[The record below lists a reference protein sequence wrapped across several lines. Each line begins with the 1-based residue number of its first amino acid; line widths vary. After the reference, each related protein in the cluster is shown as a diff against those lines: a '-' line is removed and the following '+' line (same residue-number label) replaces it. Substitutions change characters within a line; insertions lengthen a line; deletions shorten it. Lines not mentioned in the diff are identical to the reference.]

1 MADVT
6 TPWLDSYP
14 PGVPE
19 HVEVPSTNLARL
31 LADAA
36 RDFANAPALHFEGRT
51 ISYAQ
56 LADQAWRF
64 AGVLAGLGVTKGT
77 RVGLILP
84 NCPQAVVA
92 LFGALRLGAVVVQNN
107 PLYTERELG
116 HQLGDA
122 QVEVVVCLDLAY
134 DRVKA
139 VRAKVPSIREVI
151 VTSVLDELPAVRR
164 VVAPYTKRGK
174 AASAGIGK
182 DEPVR
187 RWRELLSGSR
197 ARPPEAEV
205 DPAADLALLQYTGGT
220 TGLSKGV
227 MLSHGNLRANV
238 EQVRAWFPDADPGR
252 EVMMAVLPF
261 FHVYGLT
268 VCLLLGVRLGA
279 ALILLPRFDLDRVL
293 AAVDRYRP
301 TLFPGVPT
309 MYVAINN
316 AVAKG
321 GHDLS
326 SIKACLSGAAP
337 LPLEVA
343 ERFERYSGGRL
354 VEGYG
359 LSESSPVALANPIYG
374 KRKAGTIGMP
384 LPDTIARVVDPSDQD
399 RTMPS
404 GEPGELA
411 VSGPQVMQGYWN
423 RPEETAQV
431 LRDGW
436 LLTGDMAV
444 MDEEGYFSIVDRK
457 KDLIIAGGYN
467 IYPREVEEVLYE
479 NPKVLEACVA
489 GVPDPYRGETVKA
502 FVVLREGE
510 QATQDEIRGFAK
522 ERLASYKVP
531 RTVEFRDE
539 LPKTLI
545 GKVLRRA
552 LVEEERAKLA
562 AAQGKGP
569 GPAREPEPAATQ
581 EQGPGPAREP
591 APAATQ
597 EQGAGPAR
605 EPAPAATQGQ
615 DAREADPAGEGREAE
630 PVAGDEREAQPG
642 SAASEAEL
650 GKAGGQ

>member
-1 MADVT
+1 MPET
-6 TPWLDSYP
+6 PTPWLDNYP

-19 HVEVPSTNLARL
+19 HVELPKASLAGL
-31 LADAA
+31 LEDAA
-36 RDFANAPALHFEGRT
+36 RDFPHAPALHFEGRT

-56 LADQAWRF
+56 LHQQARRF
-64 AGVLAGLGVTKGT
+64 SGVLAGLGVGRGTK
-77 RVGLILP
+77 VGLILP

-92 LFGALRLGAVVVQNN
+92 LFGALRLGATVVQNN

-116 HQLGDA
+116 HQLADA
-122 QVEVVVCLDLAY
+122 GVEVLVCLDLTY

-139 VRAKVPSIREVI
+139 LRSRTSIREVI
-151 VTSVLDELPAVRR
+151 VTSVLDELSGLKRR
-164 VVAPYTKRGK
+164 LAPYTKKGK
-174 AASAGIGK
+174 AASASIGK

-187 RWRELLSGSR
+187 RWRDALASAPAAPELV
-197 ARPPEAEV
+197 EV
-205 DPAADLALLQYTGGT
+205 DADHDLALLQYTGGT
-220 TGLSKGV
+220 TGVSKGV
-227 MLSHGNLRANV
+227 MLSHANLRSNV

-268 VCLLLGVRLGA
+268 VCLLLGLRLGA
-279 ALILLPRFDLDRVL
+279 ALVLLPRFDLDGVL

-316 AVAKG
+316 AVEKG

-326 SIKACLSGAAP
+326 SIKACLSGAAA

-343 ERFERYSGGRL
+343 ERFERFSGGRL

-359 LSESSPVALANPIYG
+359 LSETSPVAIANPIYG

-384 LPDTIARVVDPSDQD
+384 IPDTLARVADPDDPSL
-399 RTMPS
+399 TMPA
-404 GEPGELA
+404 GEKGELA
-411 VSGPQVMQGYWN
+411 LAGPQVMQAYWN
-423 RPEETAQV
+423 RPDETAQV

-457 KDLIIAGGYN
+457 KELIIAGGYN

-479 NPKVLEACVA
+479 HPKILEVCVA
-489 GVPDPYRGETVKA
+489 GVPDSYRGEIVKA
-502 FVVLREGE
+502 FVVLRPGE
-510 QATQDEIRGFAK
+510 EASTDEIREFAK
-522 ERLASYKVP
+522 ARLAAYKVP
-531 RTVEFRDE
+531 RAVEFRDE

-552 LVEEERAKLA
+552 LIEEEQAKQKA
-562 AAQGKGP
+562 
-569 GPAREPEPAATQ
+569 ES
-581 EQGPGPAREP
+581 
-591 APAATQ
+591 
-597 EQGAGPAR
+597 GAETP
-605 EPAPAATQGQ
+605 
-615 DAREADPAGEGREAE
+615 
-630 PVAGDEREAQPG
+630 
-642 SAASEAEL
+642 
-650 GKAGGQ
+650 

>member
-1 MADVT
+1 MAEVA

-19 HVEVPSTNLARL
+19 HVDVPAGNLARL

-36 RDFANAPALHFEGRT
+36 RDFPSAPAFHFQGRT
-51 ISYAQ
+51 VSYAQ
-56 LADQAWRF
+56 LAEQAWRF
-64 AGVLAGLGVTKGT
+64 AGALAGLGVGKGT
-77 RVGLILP
+77 KVGLVLP
-84 NCPQAVVA
+84 NCPQAVIA
-92 LFGALRLGAVVVQNN
+92 FFGALRLGAVVVQNN

-116 HQLGDA
+116 HQLADA
-122 QVEVVVCLDLAY
+122 RVEVVVCLDLAY
-134 DRVKA
+134 ERVKA
-139 VRAKVPSIREVI
+139 VRGQTAIREVI
-151 VTSVLDELPAVRR
+151 VTSVLDELPAVKRAI
-164 VVAPYTKRGK
+164 APYTRKGK
-174 AASAGIGK
+174 AAAQAIGK

-187 RWRELLSGSR
+187 RWRELVATATTR
-197 ARPPEAEV
+197 AEEAAV
-205 DPAADLALLQYTGGT
+205 DPASDLALLQYTGGT

-227 MLSHGNLRANV
+227 MLSHANLRANV

-268 VCLLLGVRLGA
+268 VCLLFGIRVGA
-279 ALILLPRFDLDRVL
+279 ALVLTPRFDLEQVL
-293 AAVDRYRP
+293 AAIDRHRP

-316 AVAKG
+316 AAAKG

-359 LSESSPVALANPIYG
+359 LSECSPVALANPIYG

-384 LPDTIARVVDPSDQD
+384 LPDTMARVVDSAEPD
-399 RTMPS
+399 RTVPT
-404 GEPGELA
+404 GEAGELA
-411 VSGPQVMQGYWN
+411 ISGPQVMLGYWN
-423 RPEETAQV
+423 RPEESAQV

-444 MDEEGYFSIVDRK
+444 MDGEGYFQIVDRK

-467 IYPREVEEVLYE
+467 VYPREVEEVLYE
-479 NPKVLEACVA
+479 HPKVLEVCVA
-489 GVPDPYRGETVKA
+489 GVPDSYRGEMVKA
-502 FVVLREGE
+502 FVVLRPGE
-510 QATQDEIRGFAK
+510 EATTDEIRSFAK
-522 ERLASYKVP
+522 ERLAAYKVP
-531 RTVEFRDE
+531 RAVEFRDE

-552 LVEEERAKLA
+552 LVEEEQA
-562 AAQGKGP
+562 
-569 GPAREPEPAATQ
+569 EPQAAT
-581 EQGPGPAREP
+581 
-591 APAATQ
+591 
-597 EQGAGPAR
+597 GA
-605 EPAPAATQGQ
+605 
-615 DAREADPAGEGREAE
+615 
-630 PVAGDEREAQPG
+630 ERE
-642 SAASEAEL
+642 
-650 GKAGGQ
+650 

>member
-1 MADVT
+1 MPET
-6 TPWLDSYP
+6 PTPWLDNYP

-19 HVEVPSTNLARL
+19 HVELPKASLAGL
-31 LADAA
+31 LDDAA
-36 RDFANAPALHFEGRT
+36 RDFPHAPALHFEGRT

-56 LADQAWRF
+56 LDQQVRRF
-64 AGVLAGLGVTKGT
+64 SGALAALGVGRGTK
-77 RVGLILP
+77 VGLILP

-116 HQLGDA
+116 HQLADA
-122 QVEVVVCLDLAY
+122 GVEVLVCLDLAY

-139 VRAKVPSIREVI
+139 LRPQTAIREVI
-151 VTSVLDELPAVRR
+151 VTSVLDELPGLKRR
-164 VVAPYTKRGK
+164 LAPYTRKGK

-187 RWRELLSGSR
+187 RWREVLGS
-197 ARPPEAEV
+197 APAPPGPAEV
-205 DPAADLALLQYTGGT
+205 DAARDLALLQYTGGT
-220 TGLSKGV
+220 TGVSKGV
-227 MLSHGNLRANV
+227 MLTHANLRANV

-268 VCLLLGVRLGA
+268 VCLLLGMRIGA
-279 ALILLPRFDLDRVL
+279 ALVLLPRFELDGVL
-293 AAVDRYRP
+293 AAIDKYRP

-343 ERFERYSGGRL
+343 ERFERFSGGRL

-359 LSESSPVALANPIYG
+359 LSETSPVAIANPIYG

-384 LPDTIARVVDPSDQD
+384 LPDTLARVADPSQPDQ
-399 RTMPS
+399 TMPV

-411 VSGPQVMQGYWN
+411 LAGPQVMPGYWN
-423 RPEETAQV
+423 QPDETAQV
-431 LRDGW
+431 LQGGW

-444 MDEEGYFSIVDRK
+444 MDDEGYFSIVDRK

-479 NPKVLEACVA
+479 HPKILEVCVA
-489 GVPDPYRGETVKA
+489 GVPDSYRGEIVKA
-502 FVVLREGE
+502 FVVLRPGE
-510 QATQDEIRGFAK
+510 EASVEEIREFAK
-522 ERLASYKVP
+522 ARLAAYKVP
-531 RTVEFRDE
+531 RSVEFRDE

-552 LVEEERAKLA
+552 LVEEEQAKQA
-562 AAQGKGP
+562 KETA
-569 GPAREPEPAATQ
+569 ES
-581 EQGPGPAREP
+581 
-591 APAATQ
+591 
-597 EQGAGPAR
+597 GAETP
-605 EPAPAATQGQ
+605 
-615 DAREADPAGEGREAE
+615 
-630 PVAGDEREAQPG
+630 
-642 SAASEAEL
+642 
-650 GKAGGQ
+650 

>member
-1 MADVT
+1 MAEVA

-19 HVEVPSTNLARL
+19 RVEVPAGNLARL
-31 LADAA
+31 LDAAA
-36 RDFANAPALHFEGRT
+36 RDFPSAPALHFQGRT

-64 AGVLAGLGVTKGT
+64 AGALAGLGVGKGT
-77 RVGLILP
+77 KVGLVLP
-84 NCPQAVVA
+84 NCPQAVIA
-92 LFGALRLGAVVVQNN
+92 FFGALRLGAVVVQNN

-116 HQLGDA
+116 HQLSDA
-122 QVEVVVCLDLAY
+122 GVEVVVCLDLAY
-134 DRVKA
+134 ERVKA
-139 VRAKVPSIREVI
+139 VRAQSAVREVV
-151 VTSVLDELPAVRR
+151 VTSVLDELPAVKR
-164 VVAPYTKRGK
+164 VVAPYTRRGK
-174 AASAGIGK
+174 AAAAAIGK

-187 RWRELLSGSR
+187 RWRELLAAATTR
-197 ARPPEAEV
+197 AGEAEV
-205 DPAADLALLQYTGGT
+205 DSANDLALLQYTGGT

-279 ALILLPRFDLDRVL
+279 ALVVLPRFDLDQVM
-293 AAVDRYRP
+293 AAVDRHRP

-359 LSESSPVALANPIYG
+359 LTECSPVALANPIYG

-384 LPDTIARVVDPSDQD
+384 LPDTLARVVDAADPD
-399 RTMPS
+399 RAAPA

-411 VSGPQVMQGYWN
+411 IKGPQVMQGYWN
-423 RPEETAQV
+423 RAEETAQV

-436 LLTGDMAV
+436 VLTGDMAV
-444 MDEEGYFSIVDRK
+444 MDGEGYFQIVDRK
-457 KDLIIAGGYN
+457 KDLIIAGGFN
-467 IYPREVEEVLYE
+467 VYPREVEEVLYE
-479 NPKVLEACVA
+479 HPKIEEVCVA
-489 GVPDPYRGETVKA
+489 GVPDSYRGEVVKA

-510 QATQDEIRGFAK
+510 EATTEEIRSFAK
-522 ERLASYKVP
+522 ERLAAYKVP
-531 RTVEFRDE
+531 RAVEFRDE

-552 LVEEERAKLA
+552 LVEEERAKA
-562 AAQGKGP
+562 E
-569 GPAREPEPAATQ
+569 ARA
-581 EQGPGPAREP
+581 
-591 APAATQ
+591 
-597 EQGAGPAR
+597 GA
-605 EPAPAATQGQ
+605 
-615 DAREADPAGEGREAE
+615 
-630 PVAGDEREAQPG
+630 ERE
-642 SAASEAEL
+642 
-650 GKAGGQ
+650 

>member
-1 MADVT
+1 MPET
-6 TPWLDSYP
+6 PTPWLDNYP

-19 HVEVPSTNLARL
+19 HVELPKASLAGL
-31 LADAA
+31 LEDAA
-36 RDFANAPALHFEGRT
+36 RDFPHAPALHFEGRT

-56 LADQAWRF
+56 LHQQARRF
-64 AGVLAGLGVTKGT
+64 SGVLAGLGVGRGTK
-77 RVGLILP
+77 VGLILP

-92 LFGALRLGAVVVQNN
+92 LFGALRLGATVVQNN

-116 HQLGDA
+116 HQLADA
-122 QVEVVVCLDLAY
+122 GVEVLVCLDLTY

-139 VRAKVPSIREVI
+139 LRSRTSIREVI
-151 VTSVLDELPAVRR
+151 VTSVLDELSGLKRR
-164 VVAPYTKRGK
+164 LAPYTKKGK

-187 RWRELLSGSR
+187 RWREALAS
-197 ARPPEAEV
+197 APAAPELVEV
-205 DPAADLALLQYTGGT
+205 DADHDLALLQYTGGT
-220 TGLSKGV
+220 TGVSKGV
-227 MLSHGNLRANV
+227 MLSHANLRANV

-268 VCLLLGVRLGA
+268 VCLLLGLRLGA
-279 ALILLPRFDLDRVL
+279 ALVLLPRFDLDGVL
-293 AAVDRYRP
+293 AAVDKYRP

-316 AVAKG
+316 AVEKG

-326 SIKACLSGAAP
+326 SIKACLSGAAA

-343 ERFERYSGGRL
+343 ERFERFSGGRL

-359 LSESSPVALANPIYG
+359 LSETSPVAIANPIYG

-384 LPDTIARVVDPSDQD
+384 IPDTLARVADPDDPSL
-399 RTMPS
+399 TMPA
-404 GEPGELA
+404 GEKGELA
-411 VSGPQVMQGYWN
+411 LAGPQVMQAYWN
-423 RPEETAQV
+423 RPDETAQV

-457 KDLIIAGGYN
+457 KELIIAGGYN

-479 NPKVLEACVA
+479 HPKILEVCVA
-489 GVPDPYRGETVKA
+489 GVPDSYRGEIVKA
-502 FVVLREGE
+502 FVVLRPGE
-510 QATQDEIRGFAK
+510 QASTDEIREFAK
-522 ERLASYKVP
+522 ARLAAYKVP
-531 RTVEFRDE
+531 RAVEFRDE

-552 LVEEERAKLA
+552 LIEEEQARQAKQKA
-562 AAQGKGP
+562 
-569 GPAREPEPAATQ
+569 ES
-581 EQGPGPAREP
+581 
-591 APAATQ
+591 
-597 EQGAGPAR
+597 GAETP
-605 EPAPAATQGQ
+605 
-615 DAREADPAGEGREAE
+615 
-630 PVAGDEREAQPG
+630 
-642 SAASEAEL
+642 
-650 GKAGGQ
+650 

>member
-19 HVEVPSTNLARL
+19 HVEVPQANLASL

-36 RDFANAPALHFEGRT
+36 RDFPHAPALHFQGRT
-51 ISYAQ
+51 TSYAQ

-64 AGVLAGLGVTKGT
+64 AGALAGLDVGKGT

-84 NCPQAVVA
+84 NSPQAVIG
-92 LFGALRLGAVVVQNN
+92 LFGALRLGATVVQNN

-116 HQLGDA
+116 HQLADSG
-122 QVEVVVCLDLAY
+122 VEVLICVDLVY
-134 DRVKA
+134 DRV
-139 VRAKVPSIREVI
+139 RAIRERTGIREVI
-151 VTSVLDELPAVRR
+151 VTSMLDELPPVRR
-164 VVAPYTKRGK
+164 ALAPYTRKGK
-174 AASAGIGK
+174 QASASIGK
-182 DEPVR
+182 GEPVR
-187 RWRELLSGSR
+187 RWREVLSAGT
-197 ARPPEAEV
+197 AKAPEAAV
-205 DPAADLALLQYTGGT
+205 DPAGDLALLQYTGGT
-220 TGLSKGV
+220 TGVSKGV
-227 MLSHGNLRANV
+227 MLTHRNLLANV

-252 EVMMAVLPF
+252 EVMMAALPF

-268 VCLLLGVRLGA
+268 VCLLLGVRIGA
-279 ALILLPRFDLDRVL
+279 ALVLMPRFDLDAVL
-293 AAVDRYRP
+293 AAIDRHRP

-316 AVAKG
+316 AVEKG

-337 LPLEVA
+337 LPMEVA
-343 ERFERYSGGRL
+343 ERFERFSGGRL

-359 LSESSPVALANPIYG
+359 LSECSPVALANPIYG

-384 LPDTIARVVDPSDQD
+384 LPDTIARVVDAADPGKAL
-399 RTMPS
+399 PS
-404 GEPGELA
+404 GQAGELA
-411 VSGPQVMQGYWN
+411 LSGPQVMKGYWN

-444 MDEEGYFSIVDRK
+444 MDDEGYFAIVDRK

-479 NPKVLEACVA
+479 HPAVLEAAVA
-489 GVPDPYRGETVKA
+489 GIADTYRGEVVKA
-502 FVVLREGE
+502 YVVLRPGR
-510 QATQDEIRGFAK
+510 QATVEELRDFAK
-522 ERLASYKVP
+522 SRLAAYKVP
-531 RTVEFRDE
+531 RVVEFRDD

-552 LVEEERAKLA
+552 LVEEE
-562 AAQGKGP
+562 Q
-569 GPAREPEPAATQ
+569 ARKEAS
-581 EQGPGPAREP
+581 
-591 APAATQ
+591 
-597 EQGAGPAR
+597 GA
-605 EPAPAATQGQ
+605 
-615 DAREADPAGEGREAE
+615 
-630 PVAGDEREAQPG
+630 
-642 SAASEAEL
+642 
-650 GKAGGQ
+650 